1 MSNIT
6 TTLVNG
12 KIRYRVELSP
22 GASVETSTLSELLNI
37 LFELGGNNGEV

>member
-22 GASVETSTLSELLNI
+22 GASAETSSLSELLEI
-37 LFELGGNNGEV
+37 LFAYGGGEV